1 MHHAVGNQHVLDLA
15 GEVEA
20 AQGELVG
27 SEVCLV
33 AGFIRLGNR
42 LLLGYPVEPDGDAGE
57 QGQHDE
63 REKAVAAT
71 VHRGLCM
78 SCGRAKDIR

>member
-1 MHHAVGNQHVLDLA
+1 MGIDGTREGDEWN
-15 GEVEA
+15 GE
-20 AQGELVG
+20 
-27 SEVCLV
+27 
-33 AGFIRLGNR
+33 
-42 LLLGYPVEPDGDAGE
+42 DGE

-78 SCGRAKDIR
+78 RGGRAKDIR